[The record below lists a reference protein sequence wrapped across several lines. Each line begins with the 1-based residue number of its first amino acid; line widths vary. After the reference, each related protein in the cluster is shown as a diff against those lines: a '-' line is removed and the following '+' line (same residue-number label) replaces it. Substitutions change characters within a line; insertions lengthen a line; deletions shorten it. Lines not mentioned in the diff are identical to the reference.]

1 MAGSTR
7 PTFFVTG
14 AAGHFGRRVT
24 ELLLDAGAGTV
35 IAGTRSPGRI
45 AELAA
50 RGAQTRPA
58 DFDDPASLDAAF
70 AGVDKLL
77 IVSTDAL
84 GVAGVRQRQHLAAVA
99 AAVRAGVR
107 EILYTS
113 MPRPEPPS
121 AVSFAPDH
129 WSTEQAIAKSG
140 ARWTMLRN
148 NWYAENLRHA
158 IPAALASGKWYTAAG
173 TGRIAYVTRE
183 DTARAAAAAMLEES
197 SDIRYDITGPAA
209 LTQDEVAALAAA
221 AYRTPI
227 EPVHVTD
234 EQLLA
239 GLLGA
244 GVPEVMARLSVE
256 FDRNTREGKLA
267 TVTDAVEQLTGR
279 QPQALKDWLYP
290 EAAAAAR
297 ALPA

>member
-1 MAGSTR
+1 MAGSTQ

-24 ELLLDAGAGTV
+24 ELLLDAQVGTV
-35 IAGTRSPGRI
+35 VAGTRSPERI
-45 AELAA
+45 ADLAA
-50 RGAQTRPA
+50 RGAETRPA

-84 GVAGVRQRQHLAAVA
+84 GMPGVRQRQQLAAVA
-99 AAVRAGVR
+99 AAVRAGVP
-107 EILYTS
+107 ELLYTS

-129 WSTEQAIAKSG
+129 WATEQAIEKSG

-148 NWYAENLRHA
+148 NWYAENLLHS

-173 TGRIAYVTRE
+173 NGRIAYVTRE
-183 DTARAAAAAMLEES
+183 DTARAAAGALMRKS
-197 SDIRYDITGPAA
+197 SNIRYDITGAEA
-209 LTQDEVAALAAA
+209 LTQDEVAALVAK
-221 AYRTPI
+221 AYKKPI

-234 EQLLA
+234 EQMLGGLLA
-239 GLLGA
+239 A
-244 GVPEVMARLSVE
+244 GVPEVMARLTVE
-256 FDRNTREGKLA
+256 FDPNTREGKLA
-267 TVTDAVEQLTGR
+267 TVTDAVEQLTR
-279 QPQALKDWLYP
+279 QPP
-290 EAAAAAR
+290 R
-297 ALPA
+297 ALASWLTAEEKRLPD

>member
-1 MAGSTR
+1 MAGRTS

-24 ELLLDAGAGTV
+24 ELLLDAAAGTV
-35 IAGTRSPGRI
+35 IAGTRSPARI
-45 AELAA
+45 ADLAA
-50 RGAQTRPA
+50 RGARARPA
-58 DFDDPASLDAAF
+58 DFDDPASLETAL

-77 IVSTDAL
+77 IVSTDSLAVP
-84 GVAGVRQRQHLAAVA
+84 GERRRQHLAAVA

-129 WSTEQAIAKSG
+129 WATEQAIEQSG

-148 NWYAENLRHA
+148 NWYAENLRHV

-173 TGRIAYVTRE
+173 DGRIAYVTRE
-183 DTARAAAAAMLEES
+183 DTARAAAAAMLRES
-197 SDIRYDITGPAA
+197 SNIRYDITGPAA
-209 LTQDEVAALAAA
+209 VTQGEVAALVADAFE
-221 AYRTPI
+221 RPI
-227 EPVHVTD
+227 DLVHVTE
-234 EQLLA
+234 EQQLA
-239 GLLGA
+239 GLLAA
-244 GVPEVMARLSVE
+244 GVPGAMARLSVE

-279 QPQALKDWLYP
+279 RPQAVREWLYP
-290 EAAAAAR
+290 EAAVAAR